1 MDSLAQLPFPFY
13 ICVLALAGF
22 SWNAWKFREK
32 AWGIP
37 MLTVLATVGA
47 WYLMDPIY
55 NGYKAYVNTL
65 GEGVLSTAW
74 WEVLLFL
81 ISLAVFVPPV
91 NRKLNG
97 RLSASGS
104 QVIVAIRSNRI
115 DTDEFQDQIQM
126 LSKYL
131 LIAWC
136 ALMTLGLWRI
146 EFDFMSLFFPYILGD
161 RSSPWYRERLGGSF
175 DAILS
180 FAGYLQI
187 MLTALWGVILAL
199 AMRPRIQMTA
209 AVVYFLAE
217 PFYLFDRTRNTML
230 ATLLPGLLALVT
242 LRIRSSVMMKIAVL
256 GSAFVMIN
264 VWFLFVLEIR
274 SQSGTLAD
282 AFKSGVLSTAQ
293 TERGQHKQK
302 HEGFNMFEELGYIN
316 YFTDKG
322 TYRPNWGTRYFA
334 ELVNPVPRVLWPSK
348 PLIGVD
354 YAIARGLAYGN
365 VDAKAGGIA
374 ATVSTG
380 MIGQGVVNFG
390 QILGPIAAAF
400 LMAIWVAVLARQD
413 LMGHDIGHL
422 LLYVI
427 GLVLTFNM
435 GRDITLLVLYPFFFG
450 WLLLNWLN
458 RNKVHPALVQPH
470 ETRPLR

>member
-1 MDSLAQLPFPFY
+1 MDSLAHLPLPY
-13 ICVLALAGF
+13 YLCVLALAGF
-22 SWNAWKFREK
+22 SWNAWKSREE

-37 MLTVLATVGA
+37 MLAVLVTVGA

-55 NGYKAYVNTL
+55 NGYQAYVNTF

-81 ISLAVFVPPV
+81 ISLAVLAPV
-91 NRKLNG
+91 MSKKING
-97 RLSASGS
+97 GLAASGS
-104 QVIVAIRSNRI
+104 QVFMAIRSNRI

-131 LIAWC
+131 LIGWC
-136 ALMTLGLWRI
+136 ALMAVGLWRI
-146 EFDFMSLFFPYILGD
+146 DFNFMSLFFPYLVGD
-161 RSSPWYRERLGGSF
+161 LSSPWYRQRIGGSF

-180 FAGYLQI
+180 LANYFQV
-187 MLTALWGVILAL
+187 MLTALWGVVLVLAK
-199 AMRPRIQMTA
+199 RPRIQMTA
-209 AVVYFLAE
+209 ALVYFLAE

-230 ATLLPGLLALVT
+230 ATLLPGLMALVT
-242 LRIRSSVMMKIAVL
+242 LRMRSSVMVKIAVL
-256 GSAFVMIN
+256 GAAFAMLN
-264 VWFLFVLEIR
+264 VWFLLVLEIR

-282 AFKSGVLSTAQ
+282 AFKSGALSAAQ
-293 TERGQHKQK
+293 KEGGQHKKK

-322 TYRPNWGTRYFA
+322 TYRPNWGNRYFA

-354 YAIARGLAYGN
+354 YAIARGLAYGA
-365 VDAKAGGIA
+365 VDAKEGGVA

-380 MIGQGVVNFG
+380 MIGQGVVNFDK
-390 QILGPIAAAF
+390 ILGPIAAAL
-400 LMAIWVAVLARQD
+400 LMAIWVALLARQD
-413 LMGHDIGHL
+413 LLGHDIGHL
-422 LLYVI
+422 LLYAI

-435 GRDITLLVLYPFFFG
+435 GRDITLLTIYPFIFG

-470 ETRPLR
+470 ETRSIR